1 MSRLSL
7 LFICLLVF
15 PASVFSNQKFSTEIW
30 KHQANDLEN
39 ISNFKGLEI
48 DCYFVSSLNKIIISH
63 QDSFNS
69 LTAKKLEEEIIPKNK
84 NVWLDFKNFGK
95 LNSEEINTAMSQLS
109 KFENQFFLESQNFFK
124 LYKINKRYEN
134 IRTIFNLPIFF
145 ENKFYI
151 QILSKVFNFSS
162 FDFIS
167 ISNHQFNLVK
177 DYFQSEKIFV
187 YTINNKKNFCNFVKK
202 NKVKVILSRYN
213 FNQNKCK

>member
-7 LFICLLVF
+7 LFICLLIF
-15 PASVFSNQKFSTEIW
+15 PESIFSKQKFYTEIW

-39 ISNFKGLEI
+39 ISNFKGIEI
-48 DCYFVSSLNKIIISH
+48 DCYFISSLNKIIISH
-63 QDSFNS
+63 QDAFNS
-69 LTAKKLEEEIIPKNK
+69 MTAKQLEEKIIPKNK

-95 LNSEEINTAMSQLS
+95 LNNEEINTAMNQLS
-109 KFENQFFLESQNFFK
+109 KFDNQFFLESQNLFK
-124 LYKINKRYEN
+124 LYKINKKYKN

-145 ENKFYI
+145 ESKFYI
-151 QILSKVFNFSS
+151 QMLSKVFNFSS

-167 ISNHQFNLVK
+167 ISKHQFNLVE

-213 FNQNKCK
+213 FNQNNCK